1 MQKPRTVRSVLFSA
15 SMLAVAACGAA
26 LLAHVGIDAAGD
38 FLLARDTYDGLEHR
52 SRCEI
57 LSLALGFACASVL
70 WILWVAFE
78 DVRGE
83 RGATRLTVDD
93 LLGRPWRFIAAV
105 VALSLPALIGM
116 EFFDVTS
123 GGGRIDEVTDLLG
136 GSAPLGLGILSG
148 TATLAGLAV
157 RYLARLLLASHR
169 AFVAVAHRLVALVA
183 RVRPQGDARPPERG
197 VGCQIGQRSI
207 LSRRSGKRGPPLPV

>member
-1 MQKPRTVRSVLFSA
+1 
-15 SMLAVAACGAA
+15 MLAVAACGAA
-26 LLAHVGIDAAGD
+26 LLAHVGIDVAGD
-38 FLLARDTYDGLEHR
+38 FLLAHDTYDGLEHR
-52 SRCEI
+52 SRGEI
-57 LSLALGFACASVL
+57 LSLALGFACASIL

-83 RGATRLTVDD
+83 RGATRLTVED
-93 LLGRPWRFIAAV
+93 LLGRGPWKFVAAV
-105 VALSLPALIGM
+105 VALSLPALLGM
-116 EFFDVTS
+116 EFFDVRS
-123 GGGRIDEVTDLLG
+123 GGGRIDDIADLLG
-136 GSAPLGLGILSG
+136 GSAPLGLGIVSV

-169 AFVAVAHRLVALVA
+169 AFVAVAHRLIALVA